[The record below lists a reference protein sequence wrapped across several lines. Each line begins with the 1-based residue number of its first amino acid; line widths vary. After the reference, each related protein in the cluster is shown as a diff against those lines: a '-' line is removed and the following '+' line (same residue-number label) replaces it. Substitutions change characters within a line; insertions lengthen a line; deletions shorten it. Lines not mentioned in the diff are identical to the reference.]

1 MKVNWRRII
10 LGGMIAGVII
20 NAIEYCAHAILLRD
34 AWTAAFNA
42 LGKNP
47 TGWSTFI
54 PANFLVGI
62 FGVWGYALLCKR
74 YGPGLKTAVRTAL
87 ALWVIFWV
95 IPIMGLQPLDLFPNN
110 LLFSVIAIGLL
121 DSMLGIVMGAAI
133 YKEE

>member
-1 MKVNWRRII
+1 MKVNWMRVI

-20 NAIEYCAHAILLRD
+20 NAIECYAHAILLRD

-47 TGWSTFI
+47 TGWSMFI

-62 FGVWGYALLCKR
+62 FGVWGYALLRRR
-74 YGPGLKTAVRTAL
+74 YGPGVKTALRAGL
-87 ALWVIFWV
+87 ALWIVFWI

-121 DSMLGIVMGAAI
+121 DSMFGTVVGAAM
-133 YKEE
+133 YKEG